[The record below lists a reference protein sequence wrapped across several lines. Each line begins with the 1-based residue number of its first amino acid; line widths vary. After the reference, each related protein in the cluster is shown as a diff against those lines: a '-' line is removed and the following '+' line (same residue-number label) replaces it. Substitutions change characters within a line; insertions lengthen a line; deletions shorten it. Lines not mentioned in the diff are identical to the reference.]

1 MVCKP
6 IVTRFSIPIALF
18 VAVLLVS
25 VSTQADNLYRYKN
38 DVGGTVVDWRVP
50 PEFAGRGYE
59 VLNAQGQVIEVVPR
73 QLSSGELQNKDL
85 VKRLQQEA
93 KLERARLAKWD
104 KFLLLRYS
112 TVEDI
117 DAARDRALR
126 DLKIRLSILASNQ
139 RTARN
144 RLESVLARVA
154 DMELRGDVPL
164 EQDLDAIAALRADI
178 ANTGRAI
185 KEREAQVLEVTDS
198 FDEDRSRFIQLQDVV
213 LLRRSLSRDQ
223 TSAGTEN

>member
-6 IVTRFSIPIALF
+6 VVTRFSIPIALF

-93 KLERARLAKWD
+93 KLGRARLAKWD

-154 DMELRGDVPL
+154 DMERRGDVPL